1 MGIEVFPGLH
11 FYRKYV
17 TKMELNCGM
26 DQDGYCRVKAVK
38 GGGTGQILI
47 PDPNTN
53 LMHAKTRIPM
63 AAYEIRRGTQTI
75 QTQVD
80 YL

>member
-1 MGIEVFPGLH
+1 
-11 FYRKYV
+11 
-17 TKMELNCGM
+17 MEN
-26 DQDGYCRVKAVK
+26 QDGYCRVKAVK